1 MAIFVTF
8 TISPTSNRNA
18 VLSYAFGTLACFTL
32 AYAGSFL
39 CNQNNEVSFENYH
52 RNKNTR
58 FERYHNKAWLRLFTC
73 IFEGLFCLVPLVTAP
88 LCSWL
93 SETPDVLCCCPLVSV
108 DLGDAPP
115 TEGLL
120 VEFSSYYLK
129 NRYHVKWWN

>member
-52 RNKNTR
+52 RNISLQDLEDIIIKHDHDSLPVYLKVYFALFR
-58 FERYHNKAWLRLFTC
+58 WLRLHFARDYQK
-73 IFEGLFCLVPLVTAP
+73 LQMFCAVAHL
-88 LCSWL
+88 
-93 SETPDVLCCCPLVSV
+93 
-108 DLGDAPP
+108 
-115 TEGLL
+115 
-120 VEFSSYYLK
+120 YL
-129 NRYHVKWWN
+129 